1 MGAPA
6 KNSPFASFLDLRQ
19 FRKITKEI
27 IPSKIK
33 KIHVHATFRF
43 STLWPLDFCKVCVHI
58 QWGVENFILF
68 LGCFH
73 KKRELPINWKHTVRE
88 SFSGPIKIDVTFLGF
103 LLGNFNMREVGHH
116 QKQRFFFKWDRSF
129 REVFK
134 DLLKLRKLCTYLQ
147 GMLLEGPYQEWSSK
161 KKFLIK
167 EDYQFLMR
175 LCVQEGFSEFI
186 KIALIFFFF
195 VRRRGRVREIC

>member
-1 MGAPA
+1 MVEMTMMLKRPITMALETSNKDEFLWQKYELTIFDDIKSFPYG
-6 KNSPFASFLDLRQ
+6 SPREKFTICLISGFASISENNQGDY
-19 FRKITKEI
+19 
-27 IPSKIK
+27 SIK

-116 QKQRFFFKWDRSF
+116 QK
-129 REVFK
+129 
-134 DLLKLRKLCTYLQ
+134 
-147 GMLLEGPYQEWSSK
+147 
-161 KKFLIK
+161 
-167 EDYQFLMR
+167 
-175 LCVQEGFSEFI
+175 
-186 KIALIFFFF
+186 
-195 VRRRGRVREIC
+195 